1 MAKIKQIIFIIL
13 LTYNYSI
20 NAQQIIVGAERTNLY
35 FPLLKNKNVALV
47 GNQTSTINNTHLV
60 DSLINS
66 SIDIKKIFCPE
77 HGFRGEA
84 DAGEKIQ
91 NSIDVKT
98 GIPIVS
104 LYGKMKKPTKK
115 ELDGIN
121 LMIFD
126 IQDVGVR
133 FYTYIST
140 LNYIMEACA
149 NANIK
154 LIILDRPNPN
164 AHYIDG
170 PVLEKEF
177 TSFVGMNPVPIV
189 YGMTIGEYAKMIN
202 GERWIDKPCDLTVI
216 KMENYNHN
224 KGYSLPVKPSPNL
237 PNTKS
242 INLYPSLCLFEGT
255 NISVGR
261 GTEYPFQQY
270 GAPYLKESF
279 SFIPKSGEGSK
290 YPKYENI
297 ECFGNDLRFN
307 DQYLTS
313 MNLDWIIDCY
323 KRCPKQEKFFND
335 FFDKLAGTK
344 KLRKQIINGESVV
357 KIKESWRSDI
367 EKFKQIREKYLL
379 Y

>member
-20 NAQQIIVGAERTNLY
+20 NAQQIIVGAERTKLY
-35 FPLLKNKNVALV
+35 IPLLKNKSVALV
-47 GNQTSTINNTHLV
+47 GNQTSTIKNTHLV
-60 DSLINS
+60 DSLINLN
-66 SIDIKKIFCPE
+66 IDIKKIFCPE
-77 HGFRGEA
+77 HGFRGKA

-115 ELDGIN
+115 QLDGIN

-177 TSFVGMNPVPIV
+177 TSFVGMHPVPIV

-202 GERWIDKPCDLTVI
+202 GERWIEKPCDLTVI
-216 KMENYNHN
+216 KMKNYNHN

-270 GAPYLKESF
+270 GAPYLEESY
-279 SFIPKSGEGSK
+279 SFIPKSREGSK

-313 MNLDWIIDCY
+313 INLDWIIDCY
-323 KRCPKQEKFFND
+323 NRCPKQEKFFND

-344 KLRKQIINGESVV
+344 KLRKQIINGESTT
-357 KIKESWRSDI
+357 KIKDSWRSDI
-367 EKFKQIREKYLL
+367 EKFKLIREKYLL

>member
-66 SIDIKKIFCPE
+66 NIDVKKIFCPE

-115 ELDGIN
+115 QLDGIN
-121 LMIFD
+121 IMIFD

-177 TSFVGMNPVPIV
+177 TSFVGMHPVPIV

-202 GERWIDKPCDLTVI
+202 GERWIEKPCDLTVV
-216 KMENYNHN
+216 KMKNYNHN

-270 GAPYLKESF
+270 GAPYLEESY
-279 SFIPKSGEGSK
+279 SFIPKSRKGSK

-313 MNLDWIIDCY
+313 INLDWIIDCY
-323 KRCPKQEKFFND
+323 NRCPKKEKFFNN

-344 KLRKQIINGESVV
+344 KLRKQIINGDSKT
-357 KIKESWRSDI
+357 KIKDSWRSDI

>member
-47 GNQTSTINNTHLV
+47 GNQTSTINDTHLV

-66 SIDIKKIFCPE
+66 NIDIKKIFCPE

-115 ELDGIN
+115 QLDGIN

-177 TSFVGMNPVPIV
+177 TSFVGMHPVPIV

-202 GERWIDKPCDLTVI
+202 GERWIEKPCDLTVV
-216 KMENYNHN
+216 KMKNYNHN

-255 NISVGR
+255 NISIGR

-270 GAPYLKESF
+270 GAPYLEDSY
-279 SFIPKSGEGSK
+279 SFIPKSREGSK

-313 MNLDWIIDCY
+313 IYLDWIIDCY
-323 KRCPKQEKFFND
+323 NRCPKKEKFFNN

-344 KLRKQIINGESVV
+344 KLRKQIINGDSTT
-357 KIKESWRSDI
+357 KIKNSWRSDI
-367 EKFKQIREKYLL
+367 EKFKLIREKYLL